1 MDGSGLMW
9 LDAKTFKKHKIAIA
23 PKFAHLL
30 GNAKGLKWKAAEKS
44 T

>member
-1 MDGSGLMW
+1 MGGSGLMW
-9 LDAKTFKKHKIAIA
+9 LDTKTFEKHKIAIA

-30 GNAKGLKWKAAEKS
+30 GNATEPKQKVAEKS